1 MLLKNRAAFLTTL
14 QANNNCQL
22 STNNRQLP
30 LRSNGHGFT
39 LLEVLIAL
47 ALIAILMIAAAP
59 YMADA
64 WKNNQA
70 EEVTQSIEDLAT
82 KTRSQAILAGE
93 THFISLDD
101 PTFLPKGWK
110 IELKRLIDQKFRP
123 PLPDEL
129 WQFNSEGICDP
140 LTLRIIGG
148 REPVIIKF
156 DPITGQVTHDEE

>member
-1 MLLKNRAAFLTTL
+1 MNQ
-14 QANNNCQL
+14 QANNN
-22 STNNRQLP
+22 RQQPTANCLLP
-30 LRSNGHGFT
+30 LQSKGFT

-64 WKNNQA
+64 WKSNQA
-70 EEVTQSIEDLAT
+70 EEISRSMEDLAM

-93 THFISLDD
+93 TRFISLTD
-101 PTFLPKGWK
+101 PALLPKGWK
-110 IELKRLIDQKFRP
+110 LEVERLTDQKFRS

-140 LTLRIIGG
+140 LTLRLIGG
-148 REPVIIKF
+148 KEPIIMKF
-156 DPITGQVTHDEE
+156 DPITGQISHDE